1 MSLLSALRLFHLRES
16 FIIPVQYAI
25 QAKGY
30 QKPSGKHSGF
40 GKKIIVKKTASIP
53 VEKDI
58 NKLLTYVCGTNIL
71 KEGEDVKLKPD
82 SEYPEWLWNITTQ
95 PIKLSE
101 LDPNTKEYWRYLRTH
116 GLKRNNRT
124 RKYFRFH

>member
-1 MSLLSALRLFHLRES
+1 MSLLSALRLFQLRES
-16 FIIPVQYAI
+16 FIIPAQYAI
-25 QAKGY
+25 QTKDYAKVA
-30 QKPSGKHSGF
+30 GKQSLS
-40 GKKIIVKKTASIP
+40 GKKIVVKKTADIP

-82 SEYPEWLWNITTQ
+82 SEYPEWLWNIRTQ

-101 LDPNTKEYWRYLRTH
+101 LDPNSKEYWRYMRTQ

-124 RKYFRFH
+124 RKYYRFH